1 MSSQTLIPI
10 IEGDLLLA
18 AGIAYPSTVDSWRWL
33 YRNRHDRGLDE
44 AFRRVGRRILVD
56 VPVYLECVRAGSTSP
71 R

>member
-10 IEGDLLLA
+10 NDADRLLD
-18 AGIAYPSTVDSWRWL
+18 AGISYPKTEHSWRWL
-33 YRNRHDRGLDE
+33 YRKRHEHGLDV

-56 VPVYLECVRAGSTSP
+56 VPVFLERVRSGATS